1 MYIKYTVHLSAWRG
15 SLSVCSLMCPKH
27 LEHLEHSRCSRNIY
41 CMGDESIQQIFF
53 KSTLH
58 QTPCH
63 VYTRKIV
70 FTSWS
75 LWSSFLSAE
84 IIIKYIE
91 KWMKVMYSSSQG
103 MWDLYRET
111 FFFKFFDFSWRLI
124 TLQYYSCFCHTLIWI
139 SHGFTCAPHPEAPSH
154 FPPYPIPLGHPSAPA
169 LSTLS
174 HASNLD
180 WWSVSSPVYDN
191 IHLSMLFSQIIP
203 PSPFPTESKRLFYT
217 SVGGN
222 AN

>member
-1 MYIKYTVHLSAWRG
+1 MSCLHKEDSLHILKLMVKLLICWNYYKVHWEMNESNVLIFPGNVG
-15 SLSVCSLMCPKH
+15 SLQ
-27 LEHLEHSRCSRNIY
+27 RN
-41 CMGDESIQQIFF
+41 
-53 KSTLH
+53 
-58 QTPCH
+58 
-63 VYTRKIV
+63 
-70 FTSWS
+70 
-75 LWSSFLSAE
+75 
-84 IIIKYIE
+84 
-91 KWMKVMYSSSQG
+91 
-103 MWDLYRET
+103 

-203 PSPFPTESKRLFYT
+203 PLPFPTESKSLLYICVSF
-217 SVGGN
+217 SVSHIGSSLPSF
-222 AN
+222 